1 MIVHIA
7 PLLAVSNKQLRAR
20 KLLEQGLQSH
30 RAGDLAAAEK
40 AYVRAAEADPRNPD
54 AFNLRGV
61 VALSR
66 GQPPLA
72 VTLFRKATALQ
83 PDTHGF
89 WANLGN
95 ALFETGDYIESETAY
110 RRASGLAPSNPDYA
124 IGIAN
129 ALAAGGQTDE
139 AENLFLTIAEHC
151 PDHAAAWFGLGKI
164 AQHDGDAPLALERYH
179 RALQAD
185 PNYGNAH
192 MNLGAVL
199 QSVHRLDEAEQ
210 SFRQALAH
218 GAQREM
224 AYINLVSLLTQQ
236 GKFTEGDQLARAALT
251 ELPRSAE
258 LHRLLAAAHVQQGHL
273 DAALAPAQ
281 QAATLAPDN
290 AQVQMALGGLLF
302 ETGLAEQGLALLD
315 QLRLKLAG
323 DTHVAYV
330 TGVTHLTAGNF
341 AEGWR
346 DFIHREVR
354 QAKMQTRPWLR
365 AQLPTHLHGT
375 SVRLLREQGLGDE
388 LFFLRYA
395 PLLKKLGA
403 RVAYITDP
411 KLTSILARAHCV
423 DQIIEEPSGH
433 DNVVP
438 PDTAKYSLEM
448 LIGDL
453 PHALYRDFS
462 AHCVELPPPLPLTAL
477 TDHIKAMHEKLAALG
492 PPPYLALTWRGGVAP
507 HEQKGKWW
515 TLFKNI
521 GLDAFG
527 KTLAGLPHTLLAVQ
541 RKPLPD
547 EIAQLSVAAGTPIHD
562 LCAVNDDL
570 EEMLALLAVVDEYV
584 GVSNTNMHLRAGL
597 GRNARVLVP
606 RPSEWRWMAY
616 GENSPWFPDF
626 IVYRQDIDG
635 TWQAALDRLCAELR

>member
-1 MIVHIA
+1 MSK
-7 PLLAVSNKQLRAR
+7 LNRAR

-30 RAGDLAAAEK
+30 RAGDLGAAEK
-40 AYVRAAEADPRNPD
+40 AYARAAEADPRNSD

-61 VALSR
+61 VVLSV
-66 GQPPLA
+66 GQLPLA

-83 PDTHGF
+83 PGTHGY

-95 ALFETGDYIESETAY
+95 ALFETGDYTESEMAY
-110 RRASGLAPSNPDYA
+110 RRATGLAPSNPDYA

-129 ALAAGGQTDE
+129 ALAVSGRTDD
-139 AENLFLTIAEHC
+139 AKKLFSTVSAQC
-151 PDHAAAWFGLGKI
+151 PGHAAAWFGLGKI
-164 AQHDGDAPLALERYH
+164 AQHDGDAPLALECYQ

-185 PNYGNAH
+185 PNHGNAH
-192 MNLGAVL
+192 LNRGTVL
-199 QSVHRLDEAEQ
+199 HALQRFDEAEQ
-210 SFRQALAH
+210 CFRQAITY
-218 GAQREM
+218 GTQREM
-224 AYINLVSLLTQQ
+224 AYINLVSLLMQQ
-236 GKFTEGDQLARAALT
+236 GKFTESDQLARTALT
-251 ELPRSAE
+251 ELPQSAE
-258 LHRLLAAAHVQQGHL
+258 LHRLLAAAHAQQGQL

-281 QAATLAPDN
+281 QAATLAPGN

-302 ETGLAEQGLALLD
+302 ETGLTEQGLAMLD

-365 AQLPTHLHGT
+365 AQLPTDPRGI

-395 PLLKKLGA
+395 PLLKTLGA
-403 RVAYITDP
+403 RVTYITDP
-411 KLTSILARAHCV
+411 KLTSILTRAHCV
-423 DQIIEEPSGH
+423 DQIIEEPGGP
-433 DNVVP
+433 DKVLP
-438 PDTAKYSLEM
+438 PDAAENGVDM

-462 AHCVELPPPLPLTAL
+462 AQCADLPPPLPLTAVPERVA
-477 TDHIKAMHEKLAALG
+477 AMREKLSALG

-515 TLFKNI
+515 TLYKNI

-547 EIAQLSVAAGTPIHD
+547 EIRQLSAAAGAPIHD
-562 LCAVNDDL
+562 LCGVNDDL
-570 EEMLALLAVVDEYV
+570 EEMLALLAIVDEYV

-597 GRNARVLVP
+597 QRSARVLVP

-616 GENSPWFPDF
+616 GEQSPWFPQF
-626 IVYRQDIDG
+626 TVYRQGIDG
-635 TWQAALDRLCAELR
+635 TWQEALDRLRAELR

>member
-1 MIVHIA
+1 MSK
-7 PLLAVSNKQLRAR
+7 LNRAR

-30 RAGDLAAAEK
+30 RAGDLGAAEK
-40 AYVRAAEADPRNPD
+40 AYLRAAEADPRNPD

-61 VALSR
+61 VALSM

-95 ALFETGDYIESETAY
+95 AWFEAGDYLESATAY
-110 RRASGLAPSNPDYA
+110 RRASGLAPANPDYA

-129 ALAAGGQTDE
+129 AQAAGGQTGE
-139 AENLFLTIAEHC
+139 AKKLFLTITEQC
-151 PDHAAAWFGLGKI
+151 PDRAAAWFGLGKI
-164 AQHDGDAPLALERYH
+164 AHNDGDAPLALDCYQ
-179 RALQAD
+179 RALRAD
-185 PNYGNAH
+185 PNHGNAH
-192 MNLGAVL
+192 MNRGAVL
-199 QSVHRLDEAEQ
+199 QSLQRFDEAEQ
-210 SFRQALAH
+210 SFRQALAC
-218 GAQREM
+218 GAQRET
-224 AYINLVSLLTQQ
+224 AYINLVSLLTLQ
-236 GKFTEGDQLARAALT
+236 GRFDESEQLARAALT

-258 LHRLLAAAHVQQGHL
+258 LHRLLAAACVQQGEL
-273 DAALAPAQ
+273 DAALVPAK
-281 QAATLAPDN
+281 QAASLAPDN

-315 QLRLKLAG
+315 QLRLTLA
-323 DTHVAYV
+323 DNSHVAYV

-341 AEGWR
+341 AAGWR

-365 AQLPTHLHGT
+365 AQLPSDLHGAF
-375 SVRLLREQGLGDE
+375 VRLLREQGLGDE

-403 RVAYITDP
+403 RVAYITDA
-411 KLTSILARAHCV
+411 KLTSILTRAHCV
-423 DQIIEEPSGH
+423 DQIIEEPGGP
-433 DNVVP
+433 DKVVP
-438 PDTAKYSLEM
+438 PDAAQNGVDM

-462 AHCVELPPPLPLTAL
+462 AHCADLPPPLPLTAL
-477 TDHIKAMHEKLAALG
+477 PERIAAMREKLSALG
-492 PPPYLALTWRGGVAP
+492 PPPYLALTWRGGTAP
-507 HEQKGKWW
+507 QEQSGKWW
-515 TLFKNI
+515 SLYKNI

-547 EIAQLSVAAGTPIHD
+547 EIAQLSAAAGAPIHD

-570 EEMLALLAVVDEYV
+570 ETMLALLAVVDEYV

-597 GRNARVLVP
+597 GRGARVLVP

-616 GENSPWFPDF
+616 GEHSPWFPQF
-626 IVYRQDIDG
+626 TVYRQGIDG
-635 TWQAALDRLCAELR
+635 TWQEALDRLRAQLRDARRLS